1 MMIASKVPIIVI
13 ESHDEVRVLSLIA
26 EIGMRQGAGVME
38 WSVVR
43 GLERGAVERGPIPE
57 SPRFAEPEE
66 ALREVARTAGP
77 VLFAFCDLHPH
88 LKDDAALVRL
98 IKEIGLDH
106 GRSGNTLI
114 LISHR
119 IEIPEEFSRLAA
131 RFKMKLP
138 DRETL
143 FGIVREQAEEW
154 ARRNRG
160 TRVRT
165 DRTTLDALV
174 DNLAGVTEAD
184 ARVLIRKAIESDGAI
199 TESDIPEI
207 NRLKFGLLDS
217 GSVLHFEYDV
227 PDLSD
232 VAGLQGLKDWLGERR
247 AVLRGLPAP
256 GTEGLDRP
264 KGVML
269 LGVQGGGK
277 SLAARAIAG
286 EMGLPLLRLDF
297 GNLYNKF
304 VGETE
309 RNLREAL
316 AQAERM
322 APCVLWMDEI
332 EKGTDTSGSDNATA
346 RRLLGTLLTWM
357 SEHGA
362 RVFIVATANDISRL
376 PPELMRKGRLDEIF
390 FVDLPGEDARRDI
403 LALHLK
409 RRDCPP
415 EDIALDTLA
424 ALTEGFTGAELEQA
438 VVAARY
444 RAAARSGALDTST
457 LRSAIESTVPL
468 SVTMVEK
475 VAALRAWAR
484 ERCVPAD

>member
-1 MMIASKVPIIVI
+1 MLIASRVPIIVI

-26 EIGMRQGAGVME
+26 EIAMRQGAGVME
-38 WSVVR
+38 WSIVR
-43 GLERGAVERGPIPE
+43 GLERGAVERGPIPD

-88 LKDDAALVRL
+88 LKGDATLVRL

-106 GRSGNTLI
+106 DRAGNTLI

-138 DRETL
+138 DRDTL
-143 FGIVREQAEEW
+143 LGIVREQAEAW

-160 TRVRT
+160 ARVRT

-184 ARVLIRKAIESDGAI
+184 ARVLIRKAIENDGAI

-207 NRLKFGLLDS
+207 NRLKFSLLDS

-232 VAGLQGLKDWLGERR
+232 VAGLRGLKHWLSERR
-247 AVLRGLPAP
+247 AVLRGLPA
-256 GTEGLDRP
+256 TEGLDRP

-286 EMGLPLLRLDF
+286 EMSLPLLRLDF

-316 AQAERM
+316 TQAERM
-322 APCVLWMDEI
+322 APCVLWMDEV
-332 EKGTDTSGSDNATA
+332 EKGTDTSGSDSATA

-357 SEHGA
+357 SEHKA

-390 FVDLPGEDARRDI
+390 FVDLPDEATRRDI
-403 LALHLK
+403 LALHLE
-409 RRDCPP
+409 RRDCAP

-438 VVAARY
+438 VVAGRY
-444 RAAARSGALDTST
+444 RAAARSSALDTNT
-457 LRSAIESTVPL
+457 LRSAIEGTVPL
-468 SVTMVEK
+468 SVTMSEK
-475 VAALRAWAR
+475 VAALRTWAR

>member
-1 MMIASKVPIIVI
+1 M
-13 ESHDEVRVLSLIA
+13 
-26 EIGMRQGAGVME
+26 GA
-38 WSVVR
+38 
-43 GLERGAVERGPIPE
+43 A
-57 SPRFAEPEE
+57 
-66 ALREVARTAGP
+66 
-77 VLFAFCDLHPH
+77 
-88 LKDDAALVRL
+88 
-98 IKEIGLDH
+98 
-106 GRSGNTLI
+106 
-114 LISHR
+114 HR
-119 IEIPEEFSRLAA
+119 A
-131 RFKMKLP
+131 
-138 DRETL
+138 
-143 FGIVREQAEEW
+143 
-154 ARRNRG
+154 
-160 TRVRT
+160 RVRT

-256 GTEGLDRP
+256 GTDGLDRP

-376 PPELMRKGRLDEIF
+376 PPEPAAQGPPGR
-390 FVDLPGEDARRDI
+390 DLLRRPARRGRASRHSGPAPEAPR
-403 LALHLK
+403 LPAGRNRPRHARGAHGGLHGGGARTGRGRRALS
-409 RRDCPP
+409 
-415 EDIALDTLA
+415 
-424 ALTEGFTGAELEQA
+424 
-438 VVAARY
+438 
-444 RAAARSGALDTST
+444 RSGTQCALDTST

-468 SVTMVEK
+468 SVTMAEK
-475 VAALRAWAR
+475 APRSAPGRESAASRRTEGQAAEEESEGGSLRTRASCPSWLR
-484 ERCVPAD
+484 MYEPRMLRRPPSQVST